1 MTLLEPRIAEAI
13 VIDLDEIDLTRERHA
28 YEAAVRDTSVAREA
42 ILIDAVVVD
51 AIEADVVEGG
61 IEGTLPVAAV
71 PAPAIDPGPE
81 GDRDREGRRHLR
93 VAPDSVRRRRHV
105 RIAAAAAA
113 VSISATLFA
122 VVGFNVELA
131 QNQIKLQKLQKELL
145 TEQTRYYDSRN
156 EVAARSAPSRIVT
169 AAEARGLV
177 PATPT
182 YLTSDIKPPPPDST
196 GTSPVLQKATAAT
209 KDSLDPVQ

>member
-51 AIEADVVEGG
+51 AIEADA
-61 IEGTLPVAAV
+61 IEDAVPVAAV
-71 PAPAIDPGPE
+71 PAPAIDPDPDPE
-81 GDRDREGRRHLR
+81 RDRDREGRRHLR

-156 EVAARSAPSRIVT
+156 EVAARSAPSRIV
-169 AAEARGLV
+169 AAATARGLV
-177 PATPT
+177 QLTPT